1 MRTCETLIAGQCGY
15 IITGMRNIA
24 DAKIG
29 DTLKL
34 IGTKVKPFPGFKEAR
49 SMVLEMPESELNVAN
64 H

>member
-1 MRTCETLIAGQCGY
+1 
-15 IITGMRNIA
+15 MRNIA